1 MAKIV
6 EAFVTKL
13 RKVHWIINGGLAA
26 RAGLHERRTVGR
38 FFLWEA
44 DHHHTYIVRGYW
56 KAEHNLATLRIT
68 HATMADATFILAFFA
83 AG

>member
-1 MAKIV
+1 MV
-6 EAFVTKL
+6 EDD
-13 RKVHWIINGGLAA
+13 
-26 RAGLHERRTVGR
+26 ERRATATATTEARDCKGGA
-38 FFLWEA
+38 FLWEA

-83 AG
+83 GG